1 MKRIVK
7 EEYIVPARLLNW
19 NDVSSLESLAG
30 AHTIELQIGDIY
42 TADTIEVVLTHTK
55 FENGIV
61 YISKEPEII
70 IGRDVALIKFLD
82 DDLND
87 ERMIRVVHWN
97 EQTREFDGDVEWVQI
112 PGKE

>member
-7 EEYIVPARLLNW
+7 EKFFVPARLLNW

-42 TADTIEVVLTHTK
+42 TADTIEVVLTHTR

-82 DDLND
+82 D
-87 ERMIRVVHWN
+87 ERMIRVVHLN